1 MKVQNPLPKY
11 SKQAE
16 KYLGKVNKDI
26 ALRLITAI
34 NKLPEGDVKKMR
46 GFKNL
51 YRLRIGDFRIK
62 FTRENGQTT
71 VEEIGPRGGIY

>member
-1 MKVQNPLPKY
+1 MMIQKLPPRY

-16 KYLGKVNKDI
+16 KYLEKLNKNT
-26 ALRLITAI
+26 ALRLILAI

-46 GFKNL
+46 GFENL

-62 FTRENGQTT
+62 FTRADGQIV
-71 VEEIGPRGGIY
+71 VEEIGPRGDIY

>member
-1 MKVQNPLPKY
+1 MNVQKLLPKY

-16 KYLGKVNKDI
+16 KYLGKLNKNT
-26 ALRLITAI
+26 ALRLIMAI

-46 GFKNL
+46 GFENL

-62 FTRENGQTT
+62 FTRINGQT
-71 VEEIGPRGGIY
+71 II